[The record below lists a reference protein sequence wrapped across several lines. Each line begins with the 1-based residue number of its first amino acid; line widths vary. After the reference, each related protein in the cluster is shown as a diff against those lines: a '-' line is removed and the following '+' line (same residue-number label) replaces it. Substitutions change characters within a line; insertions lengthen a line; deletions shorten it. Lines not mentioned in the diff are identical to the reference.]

1 MFLGRSNNRTP
12 RNIYTVNLAVSG
24 IIVGVFCM
32 PTTLAQVLYGGWWHF
47 GLFACKA
54 VPAIQGIKYKLDTID
69 FKSTSVANH

>member
-1 MFLGRSNNRTP
+1 M
-12 RNIYTVNLAVSG
+12 
-24 IIVGVFCM
+24 GVFCM